1 MGLQM
6 NLKQKLRFHNIRVLG
21 NYIYKKDLGKVL
33 DILLAKLTVNEAED
47 ILELGDSWDSST
59 LKDAYRKAALK
70 HHPDKGGDA
79 EMMKKVNEAYELLK
93 DKPGS
98 GSTTKTDWD
107 AINAKYKKAAYIVLN
122 DLKATFKPDN
132 FSEYFEKHTGKKY
145 IASFKYFPE
154 KEEIE
159 KMRSPNN
166 VHVTGE
172 WKSEDGN
179 TIFSMSAGVDL
190 HNVVWPK
197 SELGSSDLD
206 IGYDMWVNLSILHD
220 NRKVKFK
227 RQNWDRSQLKSILY
241 DPSKL
246 FPEAKIKAMF
256 AGKDKARKFSK
267 RDMELGLTK
276 KLNASLKKDHA
287 FVPMGTNFTLVM
299 FRYVFGG
306 GWNERRTSINRIAVW
321 GFQSVY
327 DKKNTK
333 NRINFTASS
342 GVLDVIE
349 SEAILDVLAE
359 AQKKLKDVSD
369 IKEVA
374 DAIVAAI
381 KPLKVTSTS
390 SK

>member
-1 MGLQM
+1 MY
-6 NLKQKLRFHNIRVLG
+6 LKQKLRFHNIRVLG
-21 NYIYKKDLGKVL
+21 NYIYKKDLDKVL

-122 DLKATFKPDN
+122 DFKATFKPDN

-145 IASFKYFPE
+145 TASFKYFPE

-276 KLNASLKKDHA
+276 KLNANLNKDHA

-306 GWNERRTSINRIAVW
+306 GWNEKRTSINRIAVW

-359 AQKKLKDVSD
+359 TQKKLRDVSD

-390 SK
+390 DK